1 MAEEKN
7 QKNLITDEMY
17 IAIGYGLNTDVRVG
31 LVEVKGVENLVHS
44 PMPRKNV
51 VSELKRN
58 ITDCITNLDNALA
71 IKVTSHTADNNECV
85 SFVITDENP
94 HQEDIELLF
103 KRLED
108 GNADVVEIKPDDA
121 VPNVY
126 ILVPVVDNACFANGD
141 NGYIPRDLE
150 EARQQL
156 RCALETLSDEDDSA
170 IKLDLRDIRL
180 EVQKVARKM
189 YCSDNLVVS
198 SPELSENGTEDL
210 RKNSE
215 DPNAEN
221 LVVAVS
227 REEPDEDGDSHWTTL
242 FYVDFYGYKTEEG
255 KHVVE
260 EIAINQE

>member
-7 QKNLITDEMY
+7 LNLDEMY

-31 LVEVKGVENLVHS
+31 MVEIKGVENLVHS

-58 ITDCITNLDNALA
+58 ITDCIANLDDALA

-108 GNADVVEIKPDDA
+108 GEADVVEIKPDDA

-126 ILVPVVDNACFANGD
+126 ILVSVVDNYNFANGD
-141 NGYIPRDLE
+141 HRYIPRNLE
-150 EARQQL
+150 EARQEL
-156 RCALETLSDEDDSA
+156 RSALETLSTEDNSE
-170 IKLDLRDIRL
+170 IELDLRDIQL
-180 EVQKVARKM
+180 KVQDVARRM
-189 YCSDNLVVS
+189 FCSDRLVVS
-198 SPELSENGTEDL
+198 SPELSQNGTEDL
-210 RKNSE
+210 RERTGNKQ
-215 DPNAEN
+215 AEN
-221 LVVAVS
+221 LVVEVS
-227 REEPDEDGDSHWTTL
+227 REERNEDGLYEWNTL

-255 KHVVE
+255 KHIVE

>member
-7 QKNLITDEMY
+7 LNLDEMY
-17 IAIGYGLNTDVRVG
+17 IAIGYGLNCDVRTG
-31 LVEVKGVENLVHS
+31 GIEVKGMESLVHS

-51 VSELKRN
+51 VAELKKQ
-58 ITDCITNLDNALA
+58 ISDCITNLDQYLA
-71 IKVTSHTADNNECV
+71 IRVTSHTADNNECV

-108 GNADVVEIKPDDA
+108 GNADVVEIKPDDCT
-121 VPNVY
+121 PNVY
-126 ILVPVVDNACFANGD
+126 LLAPVVNNYVFANGD
-141 NGYIPRDLE
+141 HGYIPRDLD
-150 EARQQL
+150 EAREQL

-170 IKLDLRDIRL
+170 IKLDLRDIQL

-189 YCSDNLVVS
+189 FCADNLVVS

-210 RKNSE
+210 RKNND

-227 REEPDEDGDSHWTTL
+227 REEPDEDGGSHWNTL
-242 FYVDFYGYKTEEG
+242 FYVDFYGYVTEDG
-255 KHVVE
+255 KHIVE
-260 EIAINQE
+260 EIAINRE